1 MHRVGNEHIWALV
14 ASVVCGIA
22 VASLL
27 SGSGLPL
34 LLIVVVVLLGLG
46 ASSLRRRMLHQHVN
60 AESVP
65 RVTRFRR
72 SRRPP
77 KTATQT
83 ARATAD
89 AAPPE
94 RPAPRGVRGLPVDH
108 DRRAGARSRSLGL
121 RPPQDEERR

>member
-14 ASVVCGIA
+14 ASIVCGIA

-27 SGSGLPL
+27 TGSGLPL

-46 ASSLRRRMLHQHVN
+46 ASALRRRMLHRHVN

-65 RVTRFRR
+65 RVAKARR
-72 SRRPP
+72 SRRRPEKP
-77 KTATQT
+77 TETVTAQT
-83 ARATAD
+83 A

-94 RPAPRGVRGLPVDH
+94 RPAPRGVRGLPVEH

-121 RPPQDEERR
+121 RPPDEEEGR